1 MKIFTSNCK
10 RERERKRLV
19 SKFCA
24 CRIFS
29 LYETFCSGVV
39 VEDCLFLLTTLLKNN
54 SSNQNFFRESSYI
67 QRLTPYFDL
76 DSQHTHSQAGWS
88 AQKVSNLHLMLQ
100 VGTEMSH
107 EVSEFWFFL
116 IQAFFSIDQQFYQS
130 YSFWTN
136 VHGLAGPKLIT
147 TFD

>member
-1 MKIFTSNCK
+1 MYTWRFSLQIV

-107 EVSEFWFFL
+107 EVSEFCFFL
-116 IQAFFSIDQQFYQS
+116 IQAFFF
-130 YSFWTN
+130 
-136 VHGLAGPKLIT
+136 KLIHN
-147 TFD
+147 FIKVIAFELMYMDLPVQN